1 MLENHTEIT
10 GSWNFI
16 NGQVEADEMC
26 KVIQQLISE
35 KLVYLSAD
43 ESGWDKLYKNEIDN
57 SLWELTYPN
66 SDLQGGGPPKLTK
79 VLRNKSIKQKYSFPD
94 EEV

>member
-10 GSWNFI
+10 GTWNLI
-16 NGQVEADEMC
+16 NGQIEADEMC
-26 KVIQQLISE
+26 KVIEQLISE
-35 KLVYLSAD
+35 KLVYLSVD
-43 ESGWDKLYKNEIDN
+43 NSGWYKLYKNEIDD
-57 SLWELTYPN
+57 SLWELSYPN

-79 VLRNKSIKQKYSFPD
+79 VLRDKFIEQKYSLPN